1 VPKTKYIAK
10 SRASL
15 EALKSAHLLK
25 SLSVSVLIT
34 GDKGVGKNSLA
45 RYIDKDALTV
55 DGSAWDELIKSI
67 KPNSRLIIKNFDHIK
82 NFDTIKEILDKNSS
96 KIIATSRAKLSS
108 KIEDKFFSLKI
119 YIPPLKERSE
129 DLDALCSMF
138 AQEVKEIF
146 GDPSSK
152 LDLSMGELDL
162 SENCHS
168 LRKSIYKKYI
178 KNTLGEDD
186 LLEMMEDI
194 LYKKIGTGNDY
205 REFLYLYDIPLINS
219 GFKKFG
225 SQLSASK
232 AFGLNRN
239 TLRKKIN
246 EYNLQE
252 EKI

>member
-1 VPKTKYIAK
+1 MPKTKYIAK
-10 SRASL
+10 SRASI

-25 SLSVSVLIT
+25 SLNVSVLIA
-34 GDKGVGKNSLA
+34 GDRGVGKKSLA
-45 RYIDKDALTV
+45 RYIDKDALIV
-55 DGSAWDELIKSI
+55 DGSSWDELIKSI
-67 KPNSRLIIKNFDHIK
+67 KPNSRLIIKNFDRIK
-82 NFDTIKEILDKNSS
+82 NFDNIKNILDKNCG
-96 KIIATSRAKLSS
+96 KIIATSTTELSS

-119 YIPPLKERSE
+119 YIPPLKDRSE
-129 DLDALCSMF
+129 DLNALCNIF
-138 AQEVKEIF
+138 TQEVKEIF
-146 GDPSSK
+146 GDPSSE
-152 LDLSMGELDL
+152 LLLEMSELDL

-178 KNTLGEDD
+178 KNILGEDD
-186 LLEMMEDI
+186 LLEMLENI

-205 REFLYLYDIPLINS
+205 REFLYLYDMPLINS

-225 SQLSASK
+225 SQLSISK